1 MAAELNHSVDVT
13 DRLLPAQ
20 KHCKANSPTQSFT
33 ELALAHDRGPEL
45 GVSTAELF
53 VDGPPGYRRRF
64 GEVMRSFMEKANSAS
79 RKALRRMCETQARAP
94 IRIYSVKLRAHSVK
108 LCVGLACFV
117 GPQQAGAGGQLPSG
131 RADRFLMRSASM
143 PRNGQAAAAAD
154 LEQYGAFV

>member
-13 DRLLPAQ
+13 HRLLPAQ
-20 KHCKANSPTQSFT
+20 KHRKANSPTQSFT
-33 ELALAHDRGPEL
+33 EC
-45 GVSTAELF
+45 T
-53 VDGPPGYRRRF
+53 
-64 GEVMRSFMEKANSAS
+64 RSFTGEANSAS
-79 RKALRRMCETQARAP
+79 RKALRRMCENLGASTNKS
-94 IRIYSVKLRAHSVK
+94 YSVKLRAHSVK
-108 LCVGLACFV
+108 LRVGLACFV